1 LKILLPQKIIWD
13 LVELE
18 KSAGCEFIQFVLF
31 CLSLPQHIPKA
42 FLELHSSEIQG
53 SSSHR
58 VKLEGP
64 SGDIWLIAMYMMGKG
79 PHGFRQG
86 WKAFIT
92 DNHLKKGDC
101 LLFTL
106 ISTSHFTVRV
116 FDENGLEAMAAA
128 DLKLA
133 TNNRAQFDQGGGG
146 GGGGGGRS
154 LHNCKVRKERDN
166 NTGDNDTPATYSKE
180 DVKLPAHDDDD
191 DDDDGLLEND
201 AKRLRGELNPSLT
214 QCPDATRCTRR
225 SKAPVTRLHDTKQA
239 AAKRRR
245 AAELCS
251 KGAAAV
257 APGTKKE
264 VRKSSSSKPSNW
276 SGGGQ
281 QMEKFGPGFFSKT
294 WISQRQPVTE
304 TEREQAMI
312 AAHALQTQ
320 NPSVVLLMRPSQV
333 YRGFWLVNFSPLSS
347 SSSTLLVVVG
357 PIQQLAFHM
366 MYSILEIQEQ
376 M

>member
-1 LKILLPQKIIWD
+1 LKILLPQKTIWD

-92 DNHLKKGDC
+92 DNHLKKGDR

-116 FDENGLEAMAAA
+116 FDENGLEAVAAA
-128 DLKLA
+128 NSKLA
-133 TNNRAQFDQGGGG
+133 TNNTAQFVREV
-146 GGGGGGRS
+146 GGGRS

-180 DVKLPAHDDDD
+180 HVKLPAPD
-191 DDDDGLLEND
+191 DDDDGLPEND
-201 AKRLRGELNPSLT
+201 VKRLRGEPNPSLT

-245 AAELCS
+245 AAEPCS
-251 KGAAAV
+251 RGAAA

-264 VRKSSSSKPSNW
+264 VWKLSSSKPSNW

-320 NPSVVLLMRPSQV
+320 NPSVVLLMKPSHV

-347 SSSTLLVVVG
+347 SSRTLVVVVVVG
-357 PIQQLAFHM
+357 PKSAAFFSYDVFHT
-366 MYSILEIQEQ
+366 
-376 M
+376 

>member
-1 LKILLPQKIIWD
+1 LKILLPQKKNWG
-13 LVELE
+13 LVELG

-53 SSSHR
+53 SSSHS

-64 SGDIWLIAMYMMGKG
+64 SGDIWLIAMYMTGKG

-92 DNHLKKGDC
+92 DNHLKKGDR

-106 ISTSHFTVRV
+106 ISSSHFTVRV

-128 DLKLA
+128 DSKLA
-133 TNNRAQFDQGGGG
+133 TNNTAQFDR
-146 GGGGGGRS
+146 GGGGGRS
-154 LHNCKVRKERDN
+154 RHNCKIRKERDN
-166 NTGDNDTPATYSKE
+166 NTGDNDTLATYSKE

-191 DDDDGLLEND
+191 DLALPEND
-201 AKRLRGELNPSLT
+201 AKRLRGESNPSLT
-214 QCPDATRCTRR
+214 QFPDTTRCTRR
-225 SKAPVTRLHDTKQA
+225 SKVTVTRLHDTKQA
-239 AAKRRR
+239 AAKRRK
-245 AAELCS
+245 AAEPCS
-251 KGAAAV
+251 RGGAAAA

-320 NPSVVLLMRPSQV
+320 NPSVVLLMRPSHV

-347 SSSTLLVVVG
+347 SSSTLVVVVG
-357 PIQQLAFHM
+357 SKSAACF
-366 MYSILEIQEQ
+366 
-376 M
+376 

>member
-1 LKILLPQKIIWD
+1 LLPQKIIWD